1 VLFARGFS
9 REHGPIIGENIEW
22 LIDDEIVVQYGGTL
36 DIRKLDTGIDLRSDT
51 KLALG
56 IHRVSLGFMIL
67 WESRKSNWWALTIL
81 EQVYQA
87 QFHYKV

>member
-36 DIRKLDTGIDLRSDT
+36 DIRKLDIGIDLRSDT

-56 IHRVSLGFMIL
+56 IHRVSVRVHDPMGKQKIELVGTYD
-67 WESRKSNWWALTIL
+67 SRTGLSGPIPL
-81 EQVYQA
+81 
-87 QFHYKV
+87 